1 MIAVN
6 VKSVLPAAVLA
17 VVVSAAAWAE
27 DNAGPPVSG
36 QELQAK
42 LQYCKTCH
50 GVSGQG
56 YSGASPIP
64 RLAGQQTE
72 YIENQLLAFTD
83 KRRENIYMFNVAHV
97 LSPGMRTALAKHFHD
112 LNAPPSASASKELAP
127 AGKKIFE
134 EGVPEKE
141 VPACASCH
149 GADAKGNGPFPRL
162 AGQSAGYI
170 VRTLTN
176 WDKIRG
182 KDPANP
188 DNSAIMQPVI
198 HGLTPP
204 QIAEVAAY
212 LDYLD

>member
-1 MIAVN
+1 MIVVN
-6 VKSVLPAAVLA
+6 TKSILPAALLSVVLG
-17 VVVSAAAWAE
+17 SAAWGE
-27 DNAGPPVSG
+27 DKAGPQVNEA
-36 QELQAK
+36 ELKAK

-50 GVSGQG
+50 GASGQG
-56 YSGASPIP
+56 YSGATLIP

-72 YIENQLLAFTD
+72 YFENQLLAFTD

-97 LSPGMRTALAKHFHD
+97 LTPAMRTALAKHFHD
-112 LNAPPSASASKELAP
+112 LNAAPSASTSKDLVS

-134 EGVPEKE
+134 EGVPDKD

-162 AGQSAGYI
+162 AGQSSGYI
-170 VRTLTN
+170 IRTLTN

-188 DNSAIMQPVI
+188 DNSAIMQPI
-198 HGLTPP
+198 LHGLIPS
-204 QIAEVAAY
+204 QIAAVAAY
-212 LDYLD
+212 LDNLE

>member
-1 MIAVN
+1 MTTLTA
-6 VKSVLPAAVLA
+6 KSILPVAILALVQTSAVLA
-17 VVVSAAAWAE
+17 Q
-27 DNAGPPVSG
+27 DKAGPPVSET
-36 QELQAK
+36 ELRAK

-50 GVSGQG
+50 GASGQG

-64 RLAGQQTE
+64 RLAGQQIE

-97 LSPGMRTALAKHFHD
+97 LTPNMRAALAKHFHD
-112 LNAPPSASASKELAP
+112 LNAPPSASVPKDSAA

-134 EGVPEKE
+134 EGVPDKE
-141 VPACASCH
+141 VPPCASCH

-170 VRTLTN
+170 IRTLTN

-188 DNSAIMQPVI
+188 DNSAIMQPI
-198 HGLTPP
+198 LHGLTPA
-204 QIAEVAAY
+204 QIVTVAAY
-212 LDYLD
+212 LDNLE